1 MNNEKNI
8 VLRAWPRAA
17 TSDVTRRGRPAAV
30 AWRPTSTQAAAR
42 HRARIMRHER
52 SARPRSAW
60 PRRGATSIM
69 HAMHAAAMH
78 ASQAAWSGSQRA
90 AATWAVHGRGPA
102 PTDAHKHVARNRS
115 STEPSSQA
123 QATLAVGKHVLELT
137 QVAPS
142 TSTGQ
147 AQGRKWHGA
156 V

>member
-1 MNNEKNI
+1 
-8 VLRAWPRAA
+8 
-17 TSDVTRRGRPAAV
+17 
-30 AWRPTSTQAAAR
+30 
-42 HRARIMRHER
+42 
-52 SARPRSAW
+52 
-60 PRRGATSIM
+60 M

-90 AATWAVHGRGPA
+90 AATWAVRHGRGPA
-102 PTDAHKHVARNRS
+102 PTDAHKDVARNRS

-147 AQGRKWHGA
+147 AQGRKWYGA